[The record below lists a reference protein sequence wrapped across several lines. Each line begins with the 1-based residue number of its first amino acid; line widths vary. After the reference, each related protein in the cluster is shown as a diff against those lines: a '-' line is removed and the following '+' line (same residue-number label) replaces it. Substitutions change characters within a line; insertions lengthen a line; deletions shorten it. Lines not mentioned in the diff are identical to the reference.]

1 MLYATFKTQ
10 VLLAVCEITKF
21 CGKSIDKKNENDYDD
36 TISDE
41 KDTGTGN
48 HMQREGGRCKPF
60 GRYLFLLPWNCP

>member
-1 MLYATFKTQ
+1 M
-10 VLLAVCEITKF
+10 ITKF
-21 CGKSIDKKNENDYDD
+21 CSKSIDKKNENDYDD

-60 GRYLFLLPWNCP
+60 GRYLLLLPWNCP